1 MTEKHQFKDK
11 CDNCGKFAI
20 LKGVDLTG
28 QCLCENCIHEYN
40 SKLEKNNE
48 IKKTESNLREEQL
61 TIFDM
66 EVFKNGMARN

>member
-1 MTEKHQFKDK
+1 MTEKHQFKD
-11 CDNCGKFAI
+11 
-20 LKGVDLTG
+20 KGVDLTG

-48 IKKTESNLREEQL
+48 AEKTESNLREEQL